1 MYEQKGKYNDDN
13 DEDGNGDRDD
23 DVNDDDEYGND
34 DNGVITI
41 IIIMM
46 MMMKQLASNH
56 LISIRMITDAMNKK
70 IKDIRDNGYDDYHQR
85 WKQPLEPQPQPQKS
99 KTSDYWDNDATTVDP
114 WEEWDRISDG
124 FKKRKRVDTMPPPP
138 PSSSPPRKSNNSPPE
153 ERLWRDRNKKR

>member
-1 MYEQKGKYNDDN
+1 M
-13 DEDGNGDRDD
+13 
-23 DVNDDDEYGND
+23 
-34 DNGVITI
+34 I
-41 IIIMM
+41 
-46 MMMKQLASNH
+46 MKQLVSNH

-70 IKDIRDNGYDDYHQR
+70 IKDMRDNGYDDYHQR
-85 WKQPLEPQPQPQKS
+85 WKQPLEPQPQKS

-138 PSSSPPRKSNNSPPE
+138 SSSPPPRKNNNSPPE

>member
-1 MYEQKGKYNDDN
+1 
-13 DEDGNGDRDD
+13 
-23 DVNDDDEYGND
+23 
-34 DNGVITI
+34 
-41 IIIMM
+41 
-46 MMMKQLASNH
+46 
-56 LISIRMITDAMNKK
+56 MITDAMNKK

-138 PSSSPPRKSNNSPPE
+138 SSSPRKSNNSPPE